1 MVFSDWLDILAPN
14 PTAMLRALGSRE
26 ADDARDAPEDGARR
40 GIARFIRHPIIATIS
55 WVFVGDGDDD
65 SDESCSGSDDDEPF
79 SFPACEPALSELP
92 VAVLAKRPD
101 AAVAFSVSLSKECS
115 EDDAIR
121 QGTGEKCS
129 QGRKQLRPRLSWR
142 DESGGSL
149 YDVCGRDGA
158 APVVVGAASTTPSP
172 QLGWYVSSPHPHQ
185 QR

>member
-1 MVFSDWLDILAPN
+1 MVFLIDLDILAPN

-65 SDESCSGSDDDEPF
+65 SDESCSGSDDDEPC
-79 SFPACEPALSELP
+79 SFPACEAELSELP

-121 QGTGEKCS
+121 QGTDEKGS